1 MLQID
6 DNGEVDHRLLWR
18 ANVDQLLADEN
29 ASGDVY
35 WALTDHLNTVH
46 DWAEYDDLTDTTSVA
61 NHITYDAFGNV
72 LSETNATLD
81 TTGFGFTARY
91 FDEATGLQ
99 YNTNRWY
106 NAELGRWMSQD
117 PIGFEAGDENLYR
130 YVGHEVTVFTDPS
143 GLEE

>member
-1 MLQID
+1 MW
-6 DNGEVDHRLLWR
+6 G

-46 DWAEYDDLTDTTSVA
+46 DWAEHDDLTDTTSVA

-72 LSETNATLD
+72 LSETHATLD
-81 TTGFGFTARY
+81 TAGFGFTARY

-99 YNTNRWY
+99 YDTMR
-106 NAELGRWMSQD
+106 G
-117 PIGFEAGDENLYR
+117 
-130 YVGHEVTVFTDPS
+130 
-143 GLEE
+143 